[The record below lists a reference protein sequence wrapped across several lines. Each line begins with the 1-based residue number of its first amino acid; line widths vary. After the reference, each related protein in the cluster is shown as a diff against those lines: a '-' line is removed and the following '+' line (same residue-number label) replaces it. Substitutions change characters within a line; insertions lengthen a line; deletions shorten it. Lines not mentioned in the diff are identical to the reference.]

1 MQCVKLVRNISYSM
15 DDLLKGIDLEGGIIL
30 HELLAWMDGGSI
42 TLKLSDSNRF
52 SFEVT
57 ICQSV
62 ALEIHVNTGTWIPG
76 SLLFNNTEVLIRSDS
91 EKALLKAL
99 NSIQFSPEIPRKNR
113 SLEREI
119 ISSRI
124 AFVESEE
131 YLQIA
136 SEMGRI

>member
-1 MQCVKLVRNISYSM
+1 M
-15 DDLLKGIDLEGGIIL
+15 DDLLKGIDLGGGITL
-30 HELLAWMDGGSI
+30 NELLAWMDGGSI

-52 SFEVT
+52 PFEVT
-57 ICQSV
+57 ICQSM
-62 ALEIHVNTGTWIPG
+62 ALEIHANTGTWIPG
-76 SLLFNNTEVLIRSDS
+76 SFLLNNMEVPIRSDS
-91 EKALLKAL
+91 EKALLTAL
-99 NSIQFSPEIPRKNR
+99 KSLQFSPEIPRKNR
-113 SLEREI
+113 ALEREI